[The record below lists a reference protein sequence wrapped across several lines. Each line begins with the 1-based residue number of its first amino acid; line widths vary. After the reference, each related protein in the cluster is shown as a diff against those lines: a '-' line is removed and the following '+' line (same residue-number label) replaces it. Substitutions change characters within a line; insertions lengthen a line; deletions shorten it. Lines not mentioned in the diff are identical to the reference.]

1 MLSELTRSPETLVKK
16 IVEKNPQRIFDK
28 LSQRM
33 DKEIEAGRI
42 KDIPVVDFGMNVLAL
57 SVFPFLL
64 SGFIRE
70 IANKSKK

>member
-1 MLSELTRSPETLVKK
+1 
-16 IVEKNPQRIFDK
+16 
-28 LSQRM
+28 M